1 MLFAADFRYMARQAL
16 KGRWGLAVVTGFV
29 ASLLGVSSNFG
40 GSSNYRRDDAE
51 NFAYT
56 QLGIRPSL
64 FFTWLLIS
72 ILLFMLIYFL
82 IGGAIQLGY
91 CQFNL
96 NLINRTNPQFKDLFS
111 RIDIFWKACGLKL
124 LISLFT
130 FLWSLLFIIPG
141 IIAAI
146 SYSMAPYLMAENPDM
161 GIGEA
166 ISRSKEMMDGN
177 KWRYF
182 CLLISFIGWLI
193 LSSLTFGLG
202 FFLLN
207 PYINAASAV
216 FYNDL
221 SGKDMHRQ
229 DM

>member
-1 MLFAADFRYMARQAL
+1 
-16 KGRWGLAVVTGFV
+16 
-29 ASLLGVSSNFG
+29 
-40 GSSNYRRDDAE
+40 
-51 NFAYT
+51 
-56 QLGIRPSL
+56 
-64 FFTWLLIS
+64 
-72 ILLFMLIYFL
+72 MLIYFL

-130 FLWSLLFIIPG
+130 FLWTLLFIIPG

-146 SYSMAPYLMAENPDM
+146 SYSMAPYLLAENPDM

-166 ISRSKEMMDGN
+166 ISRSKELMEGN

-182 CLLISFIGWLI
+182 CLLLSFIGWVI
-193 LSSLTFGLG
+193 LSSMTFGLG
-202 FFLLN
+202 FLWLN

-221 SGKDMHRQ
+221 SGKEMNRQ
-229 DM
+229 AGKF